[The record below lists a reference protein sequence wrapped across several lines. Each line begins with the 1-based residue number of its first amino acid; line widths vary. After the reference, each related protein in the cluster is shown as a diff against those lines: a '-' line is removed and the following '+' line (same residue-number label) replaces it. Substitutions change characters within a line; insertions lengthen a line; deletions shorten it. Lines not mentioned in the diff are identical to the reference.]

1 MAIFFHIPRT
11 AGSAI
16 CHQFKLDNSHLTA
29 VLRKPHY
36 SEADWKAQFKFTV
49 IRNPWAQIVSFY
61 NLIKRDTKL
70 NFPDWV
76 LAGMPNDW
84 KDNSELADDPSDQL
98 AFFTDE
104 SGNDLVDEIIRF
116 EQLKEK
122 MPSLCASLGV
132 VACVLPVINGTARE
146 WNYQP
151 YYNHLTS
158 AVIAERYP
166 KFIERFSYT
175 F

>member
-1 MAIFFHIPRT
+1 MAVFIHIPRT
-11 AGSAI
+11 AGTAI
-16 CHQFKLDNSHLTA
+16 CRQFKLENTHHTA
-29 VLRKPHY
+29 ARLKLGY

-49 IRNPWAQIVSFY
+49 IRNPWAQAVSFY
-61 NLIKRDTKL
+61 NLIKVDGL
-70 NFPDWV
+70 NFPDWI
-76 LAGMPNDW
+76 LAGMPHAW
-84 KDNSELADDPSDQL
+84 KANIELADDPLDQL
-98 AFFTDE
+98 DFFTDE
-104 SGNDLVDEIIRF
+104 AGNDLVDEIIRF

-132 VACVLPVINGTARE
+132 GVCDLPVINGTARN

-151 YYNHLTS
+151 HYNRLTR
-158 AVIAERYP
+158 AVVAERYP